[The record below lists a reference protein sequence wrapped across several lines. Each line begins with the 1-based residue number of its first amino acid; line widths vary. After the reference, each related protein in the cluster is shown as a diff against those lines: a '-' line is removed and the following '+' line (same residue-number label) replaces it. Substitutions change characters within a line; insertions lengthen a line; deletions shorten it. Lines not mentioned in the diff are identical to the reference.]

1 VVEKAA
7 DLNILSSPT
16 TMIELWKRYK
26 ETIETDVNDLQVAG
40 FASLAAAIDRDAI
53 SYLSLGGVTTGWTTP
68 DGAAVLLASE
78 EGIKLLVDAFLSDNQ
93 LEQEHAVV
101 EVQNATG
108 RKDEDTKAVGLFI
121 DFGVAKANLITSPAT
136 ANASETQIIDFS
148 GKGYTA
154 ERIAGWLD
162 LPKTRIR
169 IGTPEDAALRV
180 DATADIVV
188 ILGSD
193 VKLESAQAP

>member
-1 VVEKAA
+1 
-7 DLNILSSPT
+7 
-16 TMIELWKRYK
+16 
-26 ETIETDVNDLQVAG
+26 
-40 FASLAAAIDRDAI
+40 
-53 SYLSLGGVTTGWTTP
+53 
-68 DGAAVLLASE
+68 
-78 EGIKLLVDAFLSDNQ
+78 
-93 LEQEHAVV
+93 
-101 EVQNATG
+101 VQNATG

-169 IGTPEDAALRV
+169 VGTPEDAVLRV